1 VSHDLLDKLQK
12 YQPNSP
18 ECENFDR
25 PHVKKTQMGLVYN
38 LFRTLGADHEINPN
52 ELNII
57 YRMAEK
63 LGVTKDK
70 VQEIHDLYNEEE
82 KLRRK
87 RAALL
92 FPHGFKDAQIE
103 YQKYIKKM

>member
-1 VSHDLLDKLQK
+1 MDKLQR
-12 YQPNSP
+12 YQPISP

-38 LFRTLGADHEINPN
+38 LFRTLGADHEIRPD

-57 YRMAEK
+57 SRMAEK
-63 LGVTKDK
+63 IGVTKDK
-70 VQEIHDLYNEEE
+70 VQEIQDLYNEEE

-92 FPHGFKDAQIE
+92 FPHGFNDALIE
-103 YQKYIKKM
+103 YHKYIKKM